1 MQVPSKKE
9 IWSWAFYDF
18 ANSSYGFVVASML
31 FPIFYRTFLAGNTGQ
46 ADFYWGLSFGIS
58 VALAALACP
67 IIGAFADQ
75 AKNKKQLL
83 ILSTVLCI
91 IGTALLYFTPWMG
104 LLFASILFILTN
116 FMYTVGAVL
125 YDSFLMDIASHHNK
139 GRVSGFAWGLG
150 YIGGLVALIV
160 LIPLF
165 IKGFEGPNLGTYLL
179 TFPGTALFFL
189 IFALPAFIFLRSHRH
204 PAASMNVSQA
214 LPAAFKSLFETLKNW
229 RLHKNV
235 LLFLAAFYL
244 LSDGLNTIFSF
255 TAIYATVTL
264 GLSVVKTML
273 VIATVYVVGF
283 PATVITG
290 RLADRW
296 GCKSIIMAS
305 SIGWVIV
312 VILLMLKPSF
322 EMLMGVAVLTGI
334 VIGSSQAP
342 ARTLLAKLVPE
353 DKASQFFGFNGLA
366 SKISASL
373 GPVLFGAVSWWSG
386 SQVVALGSIIPFF
399 VASIIVLLFVRED
412 QTAQS

>member
-1 MQVPSKKE
+1 METPSKKE
-9 IWSWAFYDF
+9 VWSWAFYDF

-67 IIGAFADQ
+67 IIGALADH
-75 AKNKKQLL
+75 AKNKKELL
-83 ILSTVLCI
+83 IISTVLCI
-91 IGTALLYFTPWMG
+91 IGTSLLYFTPSMG
-104 LLFASILFILTN
+104 LLAASILFILTN
-116 FMYTVGAVL
+116 CMYTIGAVL
-125 YDSFLMDIASHHNK
+125 YDSFLMDVATYHNK
-139 GRVSGFAWGLG
+139 GRVSGFAWGFG

-165 IKGFEGPNLGTYLL
+165 IKGFEGPNLSTYLL

-189 IFALPAFIFLRSHRH
+189 LFALPAFIFLRSHRH
-204 PAASMNVSQA
+204 QAATVTVGQA
-214 LPAAFKSLFETLKNW
+214 LPAAFRSLFETLKNW
-229 RLHKNV
+229 RMHKNV

-264 GLSVVKTML
+264 GLTVIKTML
-273 VIATVYVVGF
+273 VIATVYIVGF
-283 PATVITG
+283 PATLITG
-290 RLADRW
+290 RLADRF
-296 GCKSIIMAS
+296 GCKPVIMAS
-305 SIGWVIV
+305 AIGWIVV

-322 EMLMGVAVLTGI
+322 GLLLGVAVLTGI

-342 ARTLLAKLVPE
+342 ARTLLAKLVPA

-386 SQVVALGSIIPFF
+386 SQVVALASIIPFF
-399 VASIIVLLFVRED
+399 AASILVLLFVREN
-412 QTAQS
+412 TIQS